1 MANLGYVNAVRGH
14 EPAAEQ
20 WYRKGIAADP
30 TFPRVYRRLG
40 DLYYERGQFAR
51 AYENYSKTVQLLPS
65 DVRAIMQA
73 GSSARRIGRT
83 AEAEALFRR
92 GETLRPGGW
101 IPTYNRICLLATTG
115 KAGDALQP
123 VADLSSRHPLPDALV
138 DPDPDLTSI
147 HALPPFP
154 PIRQPPP
161 PPH

>member
-1 MANLGYVNAVRGH
+1 M
-14 EPAAEQ
+14 
-20 WYRKGIAADP
+20 AADP

-40 DLYYERGQFAR
+40 DLYYERGLFAR
-51 AYENYSKTVQLLPS
+51 AYENYSKTVQLVPS

-115 KAGDALQP
+115 KTRG
-123 VADLSSRHPLPDALV
+123 
-138 DPDPDLTSI
+138 
-147 HALPPFP
+147 ALPPAAGLP
-154 PIRQPPP
+154 SRPPP
-161 PPH
+161 PVPL